1 MFWLTEKVYF
11 VPGHCWSH
19 VVLVTDFPVSKS
31 PILENYLSYVA
42 LVSVIIKT
50 FLLFK
55 PSLILDIVFTVWN
68 GLKTLRPCQTE
79 EINSGG
85 GGSSSFLCLKWKS
98 RLAKKHSQ
106 SSSGVAEK
114 AS

>member
-11 VPGHCWSH
+11 LPGHCWSH

-31 PILENYLSYVA
+31 PILENYLSCIA

-50 FLLFK
+50 FFLFK
-55 PSLILDIVFTVWN
+55 PLLILDIVFTVWN

-85 GGSSSFLCLKWKS
+85 GDPPVSCASNGRAGWQRTVLSPVLVL
-98 RLAKKHSQ
+98 LT
-106 SSSGVAEK
+106 K
-114 AS
+114 AF